1 MLAISTNILSFLY
14 CFLNYN
20 PRIFVTTKRLR
31 AKEREKQILQSA
43 ITVFAQDTYH
53 GATTKRIAEEAGIT
67 EALIYR
73 YFGSKRALFTKAIY
87 QTTQFL
93 VEGLEKELLRNKDT
107 PFRAITNCFNY
118 YVDVLESHKEFTK
131 MLFLVISE
139 LDEDDVR
146 KAYLPQQN
154 HALKVISNML
164 NYWDDQGFLNKSA
177 GMSPKTGAWLY
188 FGTYLILAL
197 VKHSHDDVPLDASFA
212 IELSK
217 PYFTP
222 EVFEAHQMAFA

>member
-1 MLAISTNILSFLY
+1 M
-14 CFLNYN
+14 
-20 PRIFVTTKRLR
+20 PKKRLT
-31 AKEREKQILQSA
+31 AEQREQQILESA
-43 ITVFAQDTYH
+43 IVVLARDTYH
-53 GATTKRIAEEAGIT
+53 GATTKAIAEEAGIT

-73 YFGSKRALFTKAIY
+73 YFGSKRALFTKAIH
-87 QTTQFL
+87 QSTGFL
-93 VEGLEKELLRNKDT
+93 LEGLEMVLSQNKDN
-107 PFRAITNCFNY
+107 PFRAINSCFNY
-118 YVDVLESHKEFTK
+118 YVEILESHKAFTK

-154 HALKVISNML
+154 HALKLIHDSL
-164 NYWDDQGFLNKSA
+164 NYWDEQGYLNKSA

-217 PYFTP
+217 PYFTA
-222 EVFEAHQMAFA
+222 EVFEAHQAQSSESNG